1 VRNKAV
7 IRLMLAFFAS
17 CVGAAAGGEAQAQDS
32 APLTVMELFT
42 SQGCSSC
49 PPADALLGK
58 MAQRKDVLALTMP
71 VNYWDYLGWKDT
83 LATEVFSKR
92 QRAYAQARGDNEIY
106 TPQMVIN
113 GMTHVVGSREDS
125 IAAAI
130 QGTKYALV
138 LARVPIKAW
147 SEGNDILVRAEMA
160 PHTGEYR
167 SGTVWV
173 VLYTS
178 AVNVDIR
185 RGENYGK
192 QITYTNVVRHLIPAG
207 QWDGKAASFRVTRP
221 GTADI
226 DGAAAFLQADAD
238 GTSAIIGA
246 AMLTPKTN

>member
-1 VRNKAV
+1 MRKKAV
-7 IRLMLAFFAS
+7 IRLVLAFFAS
-17 CVGAAAGGEAQAQDS
+17 CFVAAAGEEAQAQDN
-32 APLTVMELFT
+32 APPLTVMELFT

-58 MAQRKDVLALTMP
+58 MARRKDVLALTMP

-83 LATEVFSKR
+83 LATEIFSKR

-106 TPQMVIN
+106 TPQMVVN

-207 QWDGKAASFRVTRP
+207 RWEGKAASFRVSRP
-221 GTADI
+221 GTTDI
-226 DGAAAFLQADAD
+226 DGAAAFLQADGA
-238 GTSAIIGA
+238 SAIIGA